1 MLNKKHAPQ
10 LAVFAVFAAVLIA
23 ALVISGIYADI
34 CFDNIWVFIV
44 AAIAYLALAVGV
56 LMFLIF
62 NEGLFFSS
70 TAMSGLFCGALS
82 VLPIVGLIVT
92 MLQVPSET
100 DGLICGIALLVLGVA
115 FLIYLIIKAL
125 VVDLFQP
132 IALNTL
138 NMIMLIIGAVFMLI
152 AALVALITKAYVI
165 SCVISATL
173 VLTML
178 VGAAWAKNQKYGKF
192 HNIVGGPYLLFEGKT
207 DGYSAYRIPS
217 LIVMDKDVLNSKCGT
232 HFKENVLLALVEGR
246 KNSSHDVGVV
256 DMLGKFSL
264 DGGKTWGEQKTI
276 FTFGEEVGK
285 YGNPTVVLD
294 KDTGLLNI
302 VHMSATKAT
311 GFNYNTFNIR
321 GKLKDD
327 LTFEWEEPVNISL
340 PKDPNI
346 KRGAADGVR
355 ADTLMVG
362 PGKAMQIK
370 GGQYDG
376 RLIAPAS
383 NNGSSFVIYSDD
395 HGLTWNRSEVAGSG
409 NECEAT
415 QLDNGDV
422 VMVVR
427 DGAGCCNYHPRQFQK
442 LSYSKDGGATWYE
455 KEKTTPLKTPI
466 CMASVY
472 NDNGKLMLSYPDSF
486 HTRVNLSVGTTS
498 DGQNWSSKLIYGGAA
513 GYSCMDGDKEGNV
526 YVLAEIGKVNYSDAI
541 VFAKLNTQNRN

>member
-1 MLNKKHAPQ
+1 MLDKKHAPQ
-10 LAVFAVFAAVLIA
+10 IAVFAVFIAVLIA
-23 ALVISGIYADI
+23 AAVLCGVFADI
-34 CFDNIWVFIV
+34 CFDNVWTFIV
-44 AAIAYLALAVGV
+44 TAIAFLVLTVAVF
-56 LMFLIF
+56 MFLIF
-62 NEGLFFSS
+62 NDGLFFSS
-70 TAMSGLFCGALS
+70 AAMTAFFCTALA
-82 VLPIVGLIVT
+82 VLPIVGLVVT
-92 MLQVPSET
+92 LLEVPSGT
-100 DGLICGIALLVLGVA
+100 DALISSIVLLVLGVA
-115 FLIYLIIKAL
+115 FLVYLIVKAL
-125 VVDLFQP
+125 IVDLFQP

-138 NMIMLIIGAVFMLI
+138 NMIMLILGCVLMLVAALI
-152 AALVALITKAYVI
+152 AIITKAYVV
-165 SCVISATL
+165 SDVISATL

-178 VGAAWAKNQKYGKF
+178 TGAAWAKNQKYGQF
-192 HNIVGGPYLLFEGKT
+192 HNIEGGPYLLFEGKA

-217 LIVMDKDVLNSKCGT
+217 LIVMDKDVLNEKAGT

-246 KNSSHDVGVV
+246 KNSAHDVGVV

-264 DGGKTWGEQKTI
+264 DNGKTWGEQKII

-311 GFNYNTFNIR
+311 GFNYNTYNIR

-327 LTFEWEEPVNISL
+327 LTFEWEEPINISL

-362 PGKAMQIK
+362 PGKAVQIK
-370 GGQYDG
+370 GGEYDG
-376 RLIAPAS
+376 RIIVPAS

-395 HGLTWNRSEVAGSG
+395 HGLTWQRSEVAGSG
-409 NECEAT
+409 NECEAAV
-415 QLDNGDV
+415 LDNGEV

-442 LSYSKDGGATWYE
+442 LSYSKDGGATWYI
-455 KEKTTPLKTPI
+455 KEKFTTLKTPI

-472 NDNGKLMLSYPDSF
+472 NNAGKLMLSYPDSF
-486 HTRVNLSVGTTS
+486 HTRVNLSVGTTA
-498 DGQNWSSKLIYGGAA
+498 DGETWTNKLIYGGAA

-541 VFAKLNTQNRN
+541 VFAKLDTK

>member
-1 MLNKKHAPQ
+1 MLDKKHAPQ
-10 LAVFAVFAAVLIA
+10 IAVFAVFIAVLIA
-23 ALVISGIYADI
+23 AAVLCGVFADE
-34 CFDNIWVFIV
+34 CFDNVWTFIV
-44 AAIAYLALAVGV
+44 TAIAFLVLTVAVF
-56 LMFLIF
+56 MFLIF
-62 NEGLFFSS
+62 NDGLFFSS
-70 TAMSGLFCGALS
+70 AAMTAFFCTALA
-82 VLPIVGLIVT
+82 VLPVVGLVVT
-92 MLQVPSET
+92 LLEVPSGT
-100 DGLICGIALLVLGVA
+100 DALISSIVLLVLGVA
-115 FLIYLIIKAL
+115 FLVYLIVKAL
-125 VVDLFQP
+125 IVDLFQP

-138 NMIMLIIGAVFMLI
+138 NMIMLILGCVLMLVAALI
-152 AALVALITKAYVI
+152 AIITKAYVV
-165 SCVISATL
+165 SDVISATL

-178 VGAAWAKNQKYGKF
+178 TGAAWAKNQKYGQF
-192 HNIVGGPYLLFEGKT
+192 HNIVGGPYLLFEGKA

-217 LIVMDKDVLNSKCGT
+217 LIVMDKDVLNEKAGT

-246 KNSSHDVGVV
+246 KNSAHDVGVV

-264 DGGKTWGEQKTI
+264 DNGKTWGEQKII

-311 GFNYNTFNIR
+311 GFNYNTYNIR

-327 LTFEWEEPVNISL
+327 LTFEWEEPINISL

-362 PGKAMQIK
+362 PGKAVQIK
-370 GGQYDG
+370 GGEYDG
-376 RLIAPAS
+376 RIIVPAS

-395 HGLTWNRSEVAGSG
+395 HGLTWQRSEVAGSG
-409 NECEAT
+409 NECEAAV
-415 QLDNGDV
+415 LDNGEV

-442 LSYSKDGGATWYE
+442 LSYSKDGGATWYI
-455 KEKTTPLKTPI
+455 KEKFTTLKTPI

-472 NDNGKLMLSYPDSF
+472 NNAGKLMLSYPDSF
-486 HTRVNLSVGTTS
+486 HTRVNLSVGTTA
-498 DGQNWSSKLIYGGAA
+498 DGETWTNKLIYSGAA

-541 VFAKLNTQNRN
+541 VFAKLDTK

>member
-1 MLNKKHAPQ
+1 MLDKKHAPQ
-10 LAVFAVFAAVLIA
+10 IAVFAVFIAVLIA
-23 ALVISGIYADI
+23 AAVLCGVFADI
-34 CFDNIWVFIV
+34 CFDNVWTFIV
-44 AAIAYLALAVGV
+44 TAIAFLVLTVAVF
-56 LMFLIF
+56 MFLIF
-62 NEGLFFSS
+62 NDGLFFSS
-70 TAMSGLFCGALS
+70 AAMTAFFCTALA
-82 VLPIVGLIVT
+82 VLPIVGLVVT
-92 MLQVPSET
+92 LLEVPSGT
-100 DGLICGIALLVLGVA
+100 DALISSIVLLVLGVA
-115 FLIYLIIKAL
+115 FLVYLIVKAL
-125 VVDLFQP
+125 IVDLFQP

-138 NMIMLIIGAVFMLI
+138 NMIMLILGCVLMLVAALI
-152 AALVALITKAYVI
+152 AIITKAYVV
-165 SCVISATL
+165 SDVISATL

-178 VGAAWAKNQKYGKF
+178 TGAAWAKNQKYGQF
-192 HNIVGGPYLLFEGKT
+192 HNIVGGPYLLFEGKA

-217 LIVMDKDVLNSKCGT
+217 LIVMDKDVLNEKAGT

-246 KNSSHDVGVV
+246 KNSAHDVGVV

-264 DGGKTWGEQKTI
+264 DNGKTWGEQKII

-311 GFNYNTFNIR
+311 GFNYNTYNIR

-327 LTFEWEEPVNISL
+327 LTFEWEEPINISL

-362 PGKAMQIK
+362 PGKAVQIK
-370 GGQYDG
+370 GGEYDG
-376 RLIAPAS
+376 RIIVPAS
-383 NNGSSFVIYSDD
+383 NNGSSFVIHSDD
-395 HGLTWNRSEVAGSG
+395 HGLTWQRSEVAGSG
-409 NECEAT
+409 NECEAAV
-415 QLDNGDV
+415 LDNGEV

-442 LSYSKDGGATWYE
+442 LSYSKDGGATWYI
-455 KEKTTPLKTPI
+455 KEKFTTLKTPI

-472 NDNGKLMLSYPDSF
+472 NNAGKLMLSYPDSF
-486 HTRVNLSVGTTS
+486 HTRVNLSVGTTA
-498 DGQNWSSKLIYGGAA
+498 DGETWTNKLIYGGAA

-541 VFAKLNTQNRN
+541 VFAKLDTK

>member
-1 MLNKKHAPQ
+1 MIDKKHAPQ
-10 LAVFAVFAAVLIA
+10 LAIFAVFIALLIA
-23 ALVISGIYADI
+23 AVVLCGVYADI
-34 CFDNIWVFIV
+34 CFDNVWTFIV
-44 AAIAYLALAVGV
+44 TAIAFLVLAVAV
-56 LMFLIF
+56 FMFLIF
-62 NEGLFFSS
+62 NDGLFFSS
-70 TAMSGLFCGALS
+70 TAMTGVFCTALA

-92 MLQVPSET
+92 LLEVPSGT
-100 DGLICGIALLVLGVA
+100 DALISAIALLVLGVA
-115 FLIYLIIKAL
+115 LFVYLIIKAL

-138 NMIMLIIGAVFMLI
+138 NMIMLIAGSVFMLI
-152 AALVALITKAYVI
+152 AALVAIITKAYVTSTI
-165 SCVISATL
+165 ISATL
-173 VLTML
+173 LLTML
-178 VGAAWAKNQKYGKF
+178 AGAAWAKNQKYGKF
-192 HNIVGGPYLLFEGKT
+192 TNIVGGPYLLFEGKT

-217 LIVMDKDVLNSKCGT
+217 LIVLDKDIVNEKCGT
-232 HFKENVLLALVEGR
+232 HFKDNVLLALVEGR
-246 KNSSHDVGVV
+246 KNSAHDVGVV

-264 DGGKTWGEQKTI
+264 DGGKTWGEQKII

-321 GKLKDD
+321 GKIKDD
-327 LTFEWEEPVNISL
+327 LTFDWEEPINISL

-362 PGKAMQIK
+362 PGKAVQIK
-370 GGQYDG
+370 SGKYDG
-376 RLIAPAS
+376 RIICPAS

-395 HGLTWNRSEVAGSG
+395 HGLTWKRSEVAGSG
-409 NECEAT
+409 NECEAAV
-415 QLDNGDV
+415 LDNGEV

-442 LSYSKDGGATWYE
+442 LSYSKDGGETWYV
-455 KEKTTPLKTPI
+455 KEKFTTLKTPI

-472 NDNGKLMLSYPDSF
+472 NAGGKLLLSYPDSF
-486 HTRVNLSVGTTS
+486 HTRVNLSVGETT
-498 DGQNWSSKLIYGGAA
+498 DGETWTSKLIYGGAA

-541 VFAKLNTQNRN
+541 GFAKLDIK

>member
-1 MLNKKHAPQ
+1 MFDKKHAPQ
-10 LAVFAVFAAVLIA
+10 IAVMGIFVAILVAALAVCFAFAGSVGIKISVL
-23 ALVISGIYADI
+23 VVTS
-34 CFDNIWVFIV
+34 
-44 AAIAYLALAVGV
+44 IAYLVFV
-56 LMFLIF
+56 VSIFMFLIF
-62 NEGLFFSS
+62 NDGLFFSS
-70 TAMSGLFCGALS
+70 TAMTGIFCTALA
-82 VLPIVGLIVT
+82 VLPVFGLVAT
-92 MLQVPSET
+92 LLDPSAGT
-100 DGLICGIALLVLGVA
+100 DALVSSIALLVLGVA
-115 FLIYLIIKAL
+115 FLVYIIIKAL

-138 NMIMLIIGAVFMLI
+138 NMIMMILGSVLMLV
-152 AALVALITKAYVI
+152 AALVAIIAKRYVVSTVI
-165 SCVISATL
+165 SVTL

-178 VGAAWAKNQKYGKF
+178 AGVVWARKQNYGKF
-192 HNIVGGPYLLFEGKT
+192 SNIQGGPYLLFEGKK

-217 LIVMDKDVLNSKCGT
+217 LIVMDKDVLNEKCGT
-232 HFKENVLLALVEGR
+232 HFENNVLLALVEGR
-246 KNSSHDVGVV
+246 KNSAHDVGVV

-311 GFNYNTFNIR
+311 GFNYNTFNVR
-321 GKLKDD
+321 GRLKDD
-327 LTFEWEEPVNISL
+327 LTFEWEEPINISL

-346 KRGAADGVR
+346 KKGAADGVR

-362 PGKAMQIK
+362 PGKAVQIK
-370 GGQYDG
+370 SGKYEG
-376 RLIAPAS
+376 RIICPAS

-395 HGLTWNRSEVAGSG
+395 HGLTWARSEVAGSG
-409 NECEAT
+409 NECEAAV
-415 QLDNGDV
+415 LDNGDV

-442 LSYSKDGGATWYE
+442 LSYSNDGGETWYV
-455 KEKTTPLKTPI
+455 KENATTLKTPI

-472 NDNGKLMLSYPDSF
+472 NDNGKLLLSYPDSF
-486 HTRVNLSVGTTS
+486 HTRVNLSFGTTS
-498 DGQNWSSKLIYGGAA
+498 DGETWTSKLVYGGAA

-526 YVLAEIGKVNYSDAI
+526 YVLAEVGKVNYSDAI
-541 VFAKLNTQNRN
+541 AFAKLDTKN